1 MNVGQPFFAALDT
14 DPSGLDPMP
23 DLESHSG
30 QRLDCQNLFI
40 DVDRWS
46 TTSSR

>member
-1 MNVGQPFFAALDT
+1 
-14 DPSGLDPMP
+14 MP

-40 DVDRWS
+40 DVDARWS